1 VTEAPTRIRSEV
13 DASEAL
19 GRSFKRAMGS
29 MRRLRG
35 RETHHPDAL
44 SYAQYSLL
52 FGLAAGC
59 ALSSRELAYAADVTP
74 ATATQ
79 MLDALEA
86 AGLVRRERAPHD
98 KRVVLTSLTDRG
110 RAIVQERRRRYEP
123 RWREALSEFSVKE
136 LSTASAVLDRIAGLF
151 DELAENQ
158 DTAP

>member
-1 VTEAPTRIRSEV
+1 VTEAPTRIPSEV

-59 ALSSRELAYAADVTP
+59 AMSSRELAYAADVTP
-74 ATATQ
+74 ATVTQ

-86 AGLVRRERAPHD
+86 AGLVRRERAPYD
-98 KRVVLTSLTDRG
+98 KRVVLTSLTDWG
-110 RAIVQERRRRYEP
+110 RAVVEERRGWYEP
-123 RWREALSEFSVKE
+123 RWREALSQFSDEE
-136 LSTASAVLDRIAGLF
+136 LGTAGAVLDRIAQLF
-151 DELAENQ
+151 DELADNQ